1 MSGIAIII
9 KGADFSQSN
18 LGKVNFLEN
27 IAVESISILGQS
39 VLSEKTAQYTIS
51 ALPEGTSQTEVL
63 WSITSGSEYAKID
76 ENGKLTVIQTV
87 ESASVTI
94 KAVSLYNSS
103 VYAEKQITL
112 SSVEI
117 PPISPTYKFGFYAE
131 NGIFNNTDNGYNKY
145 ATFDGISLD
154 SLDDKIINVI
164 CEDGWQ
170 VRLIAMV
177 NSNTVGNT
185 RGGSVTSIT
194 DIISETK
201 KLNANAKYFALN
213 VSHSDTTA
221 PSNGTDITEEELQ
234 NMDNYIKFIYG

>member
-9 KGADFSQSN
+9 KGADFSQNN

-27 IAVESISILGQS
+27 IPVESISILGQS

-51 ALPEGTSQTEVL
+51 ALPEGTSQTEVI

-87 ESASVTI
+87 ESATVTI

-112 SSVEI
+112 SSVEV
-117 PPISPTYKFGFYAE
+117 PPINPTYIYGFYQSSFLKYPD
-131 NGIFNNTDNGYNKY
+131 GTQSKKY
-145 ATFDGISLD
+145 ASFEAIPIEQIERT
-154 SLDDKIINVI
+154 INVI

-170 VRLIAMV
+170 VRLIAKL
-177 NSNTVGNT
+177 STGAIL
-185 RGGSVTSIT
+185 RGENVTSII
-194 DIISETK
+194 DLLSEIK
-201 KLNANAKYFALN
+201 KLNQSAASFALN
-213 VSHSDTTA
+213 ASHLDTTL
-221 PSNGTDITEEELQ
+221 PTSGTDITEDELQ
-234 NMDNYIKFIYG
+234 NMNDYVQFVWG